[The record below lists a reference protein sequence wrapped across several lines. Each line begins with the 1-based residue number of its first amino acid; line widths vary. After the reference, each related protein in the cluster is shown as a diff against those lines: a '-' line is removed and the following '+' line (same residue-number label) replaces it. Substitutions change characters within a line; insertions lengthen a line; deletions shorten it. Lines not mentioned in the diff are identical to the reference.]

1 KAVNKVEFQEKKL
14 YHQIHPLK
22 LLTDWIT
29 GVISLYILWSHQIV
43 TALIVLFLPSILVSI
58 IMRIYVSVDK
68 RKNSSFGNYIQ
79 GFMTKGVEIVR
90 FIGFAIMILGAWFN
104 LIWLIF
110 CGLIIILAGW
120 FRGIFSKK

>member
-1 KAVNKVEFQEKKL
+1 
-14 YHQIHPLK
+14 IHPLK

-43 TALIVLFLPSILVSI
+43 TALIVMFVPSILVSI
-58 IMRIYVSVDK
+58 IIMKYVNLEK
-68 RKNSSFGNYIQ
+68 LKNSSFVDYIQ
-79 GFMTKGVEIVR
+79 DFMTKGVEIVR
-90 FIGFAIMILGAWFN
+90 FIVVGIMILGVLFN

-120 FRGIFSKK
+120 FREIFSKK